1 MHVFF
6 PIHELISRPLR
17 SHSSFLFISQSD
29 SPNSTWLEF
38 SQQQKKQKKKPAKS
52 PSLSEEHFLAINNNN
67 SRGGSHLNLASKSP
81 DSPKAH
87 QTPQP
92 SAPNK
97 TPSPSSR
104 TACNDMSSS
113 SQNSSHID
121 ELDSPLEDVHED
133 EFSDKSATLRA
144 GQQLDTITV
153 NTQPRINRFN
163 SDKSIYY
170 SSEII
175 SEAAN
180 NSNNY
185 NSLNDNENGS
195 NNSSSNPLGN
205 VSITFSPS
213 GMVLV

>member
-6 PIHELISRPLR
+6 PIHELISRPIP
-17 SHSSFLFISQSD
+17 LFISIHQPIRFPKFD
-29 SPNSTWLEF
+29 VTWIFSPT
-38 SQQQKKQKKKPAKS
+38 KKTKKNPAKS
-52 PSLSEEHFLAINNNN
+52 PSLSEEHFLAINNNNNN

-87 QTPQP
+87 QP

-97 TPSPSSR
+97 TPSPFSR